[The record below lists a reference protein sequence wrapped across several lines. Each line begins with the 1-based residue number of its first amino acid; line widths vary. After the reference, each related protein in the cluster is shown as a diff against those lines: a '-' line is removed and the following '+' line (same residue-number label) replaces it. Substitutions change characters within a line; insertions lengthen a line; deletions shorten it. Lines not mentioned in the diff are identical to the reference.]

1 MALLA
6 PPSQIMDYENAE
18 RRRHPAIFSEAPSS
32 AQLGPQRLD
41 EIYLAQLL
49 ASSARSCYVELEQAF
64 ISLRDQLS
72 ALRSIET
79 GWDSYR
85 APAPNAVSLAAAEA
99 ALGTLRMLNAR
110 PDGVLPSAD
119 GGIGICFTQ
128 GGRYAHIEFENT
140 GDAWTLMY
148 GPTGTPESWQLP
160 SNNADS
166 ITAAWARISAYLQS

>member
-18 RRRHPAIFSEAPSS
+18 RRRHPAIFGEAPSS
-32 AQLGPQRLD
+32 TQLGPQRLD

-49 ASSARSCYVELEQAF
+49 ATSARSRYVELEQAF

-85 APAPNAVSLAAAEA
+85 APAPNEVALAAAEE
-99 ALGTLRMLNAR
+99 ALNTLRMLNAR

-128 GGRYAHIEFENT
+128 RGRYAHIEFENT
-140 GDAWTLMY
+140 GDVWTLMY
-148 GPTGTPESWQLP
+148 GPTGTPDSWQLP
-160 SNNADS
+160 SNNINS
-166 ITAAWARISAYLQS
+166 ITAAWTRISAYLQS